1 MNQNLKHSPFNLA
14 VFAAGLG
21 FFVDTFDLFLFNIYR
36 IPSLKELGLQ
46 GEELSRTGEFLLA
59 VQMAGMMVGGIISG
73 VFGDKRGRVS
83 VLFGSILLYSL
94 ANICNAF
101 VSDPETYALV
111 RFLAGVGL
119 AGELGAGITL
129 VSESMTIERRGYGTI
144 LVATLGGLGAVCAG
158 LSGEFIPWRTAFFVA
173 GIAGL
178 LLLFLRMKSLES
190 AMFQRG
196 KSLENTLNGSFRL
209 LVSKKERILKY
220 LACIA
225 MGVPIWY
232 TVGLLITFT
241 PEIATLKGI
250 DGVVLGTCFIL
261 FQVGVTVGD
270 LSSGV
275 LSQLFETRKKVIL
288 GYMALA
294 IASTIFHFM
303 LIGQSGN
310 LYPSSL
316 LMGLGCGYLSVF
328 VTTTAEQ
335 FGTNLRVLVTSTVTN
350 FMRGAVT
357 VMIPLRSML
366 SHWLALDL
374 IQSLML
380 TGILVWG
387 FAIISTLLLKDTFG
401 KDLDYH
407 ET

>member
-1 MNQNLKHSPFNLA
+1 MDQRLKHSPFNLA

-46 GEELSRTGEFLLA
+46 GHALSQTGEFLLA
-59 VQMAGMMVGGIISG
+59 VQMAGMMVGGVVSG

-101 VSDPETYALV
+101 VSDPQTYAIV

-158 LSGEFIPWRTAFFVA
+158 LSGEFIHWRTAFFMA

-178 LLLFLRMKSLES
+178 FLLFLRMKSLEP
-190 AMFQRG
+190 AMYKRSMTLQ
-196 KSLENTLNGSFRL
+196 NTLNGSFKL
-209 LVSKKERILKY
+209 LLSNKLRFLKY
-220 LACIA
+220 VACIA

-241 PEIATLKGI
+241 PEITSLKGI
-250 DGVVLGTCFIL
+250 DGVILGTCFIL

-275 LSQLFETRKKVIL
+275 LSQLLKTRKKVIL
-288 GYMALA
+288 AFMALA
-294 IASTIFHFM
+294 IASTILHFFF
-303 LIGQSGN
+303 IEQSGS

-335 FGTNLRVLVTSTVTN
+335 FGTNPRVLVTSTVTN

-357 VMIPLRSML
+357 VMIPLRALLGEWL
-366 SHWLALDL
+366 SLDL
-374 IQSLML
+374 IGSLML
-380 TGILVWG
+380 TGLLVWAL
-387 FAIISTLLLKDTFG
+387 AILSALALPDTFG
-401 KDLDYH
+401 KDLDFH